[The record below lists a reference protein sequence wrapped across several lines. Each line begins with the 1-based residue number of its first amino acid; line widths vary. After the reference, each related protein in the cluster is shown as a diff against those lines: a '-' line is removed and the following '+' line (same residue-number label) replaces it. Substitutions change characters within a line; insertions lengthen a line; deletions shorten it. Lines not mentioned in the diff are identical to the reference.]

1 MPSPRSVQ
9 TKHYL
14 CITWLPIRD
23 PSDNKLTSPLPHPIP
38 HPIPHPLHI
47 WWCSDLS
54 LPSPGNDGKGKAAH
68 LSKAFREGD
77 REENIP
83 ALTRKKERKR
93 SEIIA
98 DIREE
103 CMKIDRKWR
112 SRLRRLYE
120 WTLHLVS
127 LWSHPS
133 FDQKA
138 SGQREGRPASKGRE
152 EGGEDDGEAVI
163 FNSLPPVKSAGKVI
177 RPASPP
183 PPLLLL
189 LSMFLMQVVAVFIEM
204 PAAKFS
210 TSLLCFWCT
219 LWSIHNYQQ
228 L

>member
-1 MPSPRSVQ
+1 MHHLTPNTWPLRQQ
-9 TKHYL
+9 T
-14 CITWLPIRD
+14 D
-23 PSDNKLTSPLPHPIP
+23 
-38 HPIPHPLHI
+38 
-47 WWCSDLS
+47 
-54 LPSPGNDGKGKAAH
+54 LPSPSPSSSPSSHLMVFRPVPTLPREWWERKGCTSVQSLQGGRRRGEH
-68 LSKAFREGD
+68 SC
-77 REENIP
+77 
-83 ALTRKKERKR
+83 THKKERKR

-183 PPLLLL
+183 PPPPLHV
-189 LSMFLMQVVAVFIEM
+189 SHAGCCSVVRDA
-204 PAAKFS
+204 
-210 TSLLCFWCT
+210 CC
-219 LWSIHNYQQ
+219 
-228 L
+228 